1 MTILT
6 ESAAKKVE
14 ELAFGE
20 SETHKLSKAMFRAYV
35 EGGGCSG
42 MSYGFKFENHAE
54 EGDTEITVG
63 NTILLIDPFRYPY
76 LVDATIDYQDNGLN
90 GASFII
96 RNPNEKSRCG
106 CGNSFSS

>member
-1 MTILT
+1 MTTLT
-6 ESAAKKVE
+6 EAAAKKVE

-42 MSYGFKFENHAE
+42 MNYGFTFENHAE

-63 NTILLIDPFRYPY
+63 NTILLIDPFSYPY
-76 LVDATIDYQDNGLN
+76 LSEATIDYEDKGLN
-90 GASFII
+90 GAAFII
-96 RNPNEKSRCG
+96 RNPAAKSTCG
-106 CGNSFSS
+106 CGSSFQA